1 MVLSIRIFN
10 YSTNSILL
18 KNKVIKQAVWYL
30 INMQYLDKEKNSS
43 QIMKTIITLDQAH
56 NMEKVLLSSYYSY
69 IAFDSEEVT
78 IEKIK

>member
-43 QIMKTIITLDQAH
+43 YIMKTIITLNQLLDK
-56 NMEKVLLSSYYSY
+56 EKVLLSSYYSN
-69 IAFDSEEVT
+69 IDFDSEEFT

>member
-1 MVLSIRIFN
+1 
-10 YSTNSILL
+10 
-18 KNKVIKQAVWYL
+18 
-30 INMQYLDKEKNSS
+30 MQYLDKEKNSS